1 MLPLIHLC
9 PSGGA
14 HVPASMLGHDRGPLN
29 ISLGYDEL
37 CAPVGPWLHGI
48 LSEKLTWSI
57 LMPQKSHRNHA
68 PTSIGVWR
76 FSGLQD
82 TIFRTHWCGLM
93 DRESVSE
100 QSRQA
105 QWWQRRG
112 VADGGARLGVGRLF
126 RPLCN
131 FADFNSC
138 TSLRISDASLR
149 INSLRCYPFK
159 GGFSKYATSDLTQFL
174 NMT

>member
-1 MLPLIHLC
+1 
-9 PSGGA
+9 
-14 HVPASMLGHDRGPLN
+14 MLGHDSGPLN

-37 CAPVGPWLHGI
+37 CALVGPWLHDI

-57 LMPQKSHRNHA
+57 LMPRKSHSNHT
-68 PTSIGVWR
+68 PTSIGVCR

-105 QWWQRRG
+105 RWWQRRG
-112 VADGGARLGVGRLF
+112 VADGGARLGVRRLF
-126 RPLCN
+126 RPLCI

-149 INSLRCYPFK
+149 INSLRCYPFRK
-159 GGFSKYATSDLTQFL
+159 GFSKYATLDLTQFL

>member
-9 PSGGA
+9 PSGRA

-29 ISLGYDEL
+29 IGLGYDEL
-37 CAPVGPWLHGI
+37 CALVGPCLHGI

-57 LMPQKSHRNHA
+57 LMPRKSHRNHA
-68 PTSIGVWR
+68 STSIGVWR
-76 FSGLQD
+76 FSGLQG

-105 QWWQRRG
+105 RWWQERCGWWRGTARRWTP
-112 VADGGARLGVGRLF
+112 VSPSLQ
-126 RPLCN
+126 LCR
-131 FADFNSC
+131 F
-138 TSLRISDASLR
+138 
-149 INSLRCYPFK
+149 
-159 GGFSKYATSDLTQFL
+159 QFMHQSAHVWRQL
-174 NMT
+174 AY